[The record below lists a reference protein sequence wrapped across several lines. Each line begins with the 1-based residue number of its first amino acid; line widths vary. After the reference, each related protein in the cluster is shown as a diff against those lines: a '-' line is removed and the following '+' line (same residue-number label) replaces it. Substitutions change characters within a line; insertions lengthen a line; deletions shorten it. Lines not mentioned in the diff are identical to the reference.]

1 MIGVE
6 FGDLAIL
13 LSRKPYISPFREKEK
28 RLRLKM
34 NWKKIIP
41 TQFSI
46 QKLQK
51 VQ

>member
-6 FGDLAIL
+6 FGTPTIVRA
-13 LSRKPYISPFREKEK
+13 RKPYISPFREKEK

-41 TQFSI
+41 AQFSI